1 MSVEQIQSLE
11 KQIYDLNQQLIDLK
25 KSSVND
31 LEIRNYQFETLNG
44 KTDLSSLFAD
54 KKLLLVI
61 HNMGQA
67 CRYCTLWADG
77 FNGIDTISVN

>member
-1 MSVEQIQSLE
+1 MSVEQTQSLE
-11 KQIYDLNQQLIDLK
+11 KNIWLK
-25 KSSVND
+25 SATDRFKISSVND

-44 KTDLSSLFAD
+44 KTDLSSLLAD